1 MLNINHTEEP
11 RDSTLPEESAA
22 LEAMNRYMQNRNYGG
37 GGGDSGDAYK
47 SKSIPP

>member
-1 MLNINHTEEP
+1 MLNINHTEER
-11 RDSTLPEESAA
+11 RDDTLPEESAA

-37 GGGDSGDAYK
+37 GDSGDAYK